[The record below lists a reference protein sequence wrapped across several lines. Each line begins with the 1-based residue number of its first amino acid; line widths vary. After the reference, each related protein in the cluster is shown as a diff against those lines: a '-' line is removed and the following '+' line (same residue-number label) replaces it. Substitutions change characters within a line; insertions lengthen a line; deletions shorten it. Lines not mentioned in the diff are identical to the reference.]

1 MTERLIREPDMDKQ
15 DKAKHAAKRRSEI
28 IGAASRAFDANGY
41 AATTMD
47 AVAAEAGV
55 AKGSLYNYFPSKREL
70 FIQVFTTALGED
82 EQTTGNL
89 LTQPVAASK
98 KVSLYVDFWFSRL
111 SHYKRVGGL
120 VLEFWANAARDDREG
135 QIARI
140 FQQMYSRWHSR
151 ISAIITE
158 GVASGEFRSDI
169 NIPAAAMSILASTD
183 GITLYTIM
191 NFGAEFD
198 RGALETMKQGMIAGL
213 VAQPAS
219 QENKQ

>member
-1 MTERLIREPDMDKQ
+1 
-15 DKAKHAAKRRSEI
+15 
-28 IGAASRAFDANGY
+28 
-41 AATTMD
+41 MD

-70 FIQVFTTALGED
+70 FVQVFTTALGED
-82 EQTTGNL
+82 EQTTENL
-89 LTQPVAASK
+89 LTQPISASK
-98 KVSLYVDFWFSRL
+98 KLSLYVDFWFSRL
-111 SHYKRVGGL
+111 PHYKRVGGL

-135 QIARI
+135 QIAGI
-140 FQQMYSRWHSR
+140 FQQLYSRWHGR
-151 ISAIITE
+151 IAAIISE

-198 RGALETMKQGMIAGL
+198 RNALETMKQGMLAGL
-213 VAQPAS
+213 TAPLPS
-219 QENKQ
+219 QENDQ